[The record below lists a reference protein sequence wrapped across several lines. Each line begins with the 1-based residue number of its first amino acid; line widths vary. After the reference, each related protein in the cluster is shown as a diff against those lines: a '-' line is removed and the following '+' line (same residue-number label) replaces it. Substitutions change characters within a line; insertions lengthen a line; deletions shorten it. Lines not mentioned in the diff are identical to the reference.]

1 MQEDLSVQN
10 KLLCYINTGFLNR
23 DLIVV
28 AWSPEQ
34 DAMIYWYLKH
44 VECGDRLLFGVSPP
58 LVSDFGVQTFS
69 KRMYEIHLCFPKKII
84 LNKIIRTATSMLQED
99 TISESIHRSFVCIHT
114 SQHVELKSRRWR
126 IIIGWRKYST
136 AVHVTRRAESGYV
149 KKFSFAGLIHKPLQA
164 RFAALCEHPRRI
176 QQAPMIKWLAI
187 SLSVKRSSHTSKA
200 TCRNK

>member
-1 MQEDLSVQN
+1 LISEARGVRGSTVIRSIATVSIWFWSAN
-10 KLLCYINTGFLNR
+10 IFKENVWNT
-23 DLIVV
+23 
-28 AWSPEQ
+28 P
-34 DAMIYWYLKH
+34 M
-44 VECGDRLLFGVSPP
+44 
-58 LVSDFGVQTFS
+58 FS
-69 KRMYEIHLCFPKKII
+69 KKII

-99 TISESIHRSFVCIHT
+99 TISESIYRSFVCIHT